1 MIDNARVNVKNW
13 WNRAFGKKDANV
25 ENGNVNNVV
34 PGTLPSNYKEEEAKY
49 FQTGMYTPNVENS
62 GINVIPGNTTGNTI
76 ITNNYYGGGGDGGGV
91 ETGEGNPTMND
102 LGFEGLVTNYALAT
116 K

>member
-1 MIDNARVNVKNW
+1 MPYYAVHKGHKTGIYTNWNECKENVTKFKNPV
-13 WNRAFGKKDANV
+13 FKKFN
-25 ENGNVNNVV
+25 
-34 PGTLPSNYKEEEAKY
+34 SKEEAKY

-76 ITNNYYGGGGDGGGV
+76 ITNNYYGGGSGGGES

>member
-1 MIDNARVNVKNW
+1 
-13 WNRAFGKKDANV
+13 
-25 ENGNVNNVV
+25 
-34 PGTLPSNYKEEEAKY
+34 
-49 FQTGMYTPNVENS
+49 MYTPNVENS

-76 ITNNYYGGGGDGGGV
+76 ITNNYYGGGSGGGES